1 MAKIIGGRLYNLGND
16 YPGDVGCRPV
26 AEGTWVASSYL
37 DGIYTEAAAGYVSG
51 AWNKYFN
58 TVLPQEQWTS
68 AESGRVFPDE
78 YAVAYVQPESAYK
91 ENVAEYP
98 SEGIEAITAIDDE
111 QKMITPTPYYRKSID
126 EIVKQ

>member
-37 DGIYTEAAAGYVSG
+37 GGIYTEAAAGYVSG

-111 QKMITPTPYYRKSID
+111 QKMITPTPYYRNSID